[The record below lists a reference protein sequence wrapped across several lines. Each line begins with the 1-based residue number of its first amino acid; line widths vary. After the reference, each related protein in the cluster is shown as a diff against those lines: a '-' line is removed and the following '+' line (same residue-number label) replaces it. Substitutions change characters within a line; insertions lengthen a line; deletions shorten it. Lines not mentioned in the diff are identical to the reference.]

1 MPKKISTVLGISEK
15 KLTSEGI
22 FDAFVDIDSKFHID
36 PHLLQYTTIP
46 EFKDSYKRFKKYF
59 KDIVPLLEASQKE
72 NDRFWREA
80 RQRLIFREVPFVSLG
95 YSVGGGSGR
104 GIGPG
109 LANRIVSTAADIV
122 KAGIKDPIIFELVGL
137 LEENIGADRISDM
150 AISII
155 LPDLLKYSE
164 RVAKKVSAQTKGLIV
179 SGIKYEMPND
189 PTTQYPIIMIP
200 KSIISPLPVAYSWND
215 IDIVCGYNEALRKRV
230 NALIGDTWKY
240 ATANLTKK
248 ELKDAL
254 LKNPEVIKD
263 LIAQYKAKS
272 ANEYDFDRDPLGE
285 FIWHKV
291 AHEYAKSHPLDLGQD
306 KHIKAETI
314 ADVVTKICD
323 HFRELVENNGLYKL
337 FYDDSGKLKHERA
350 AQLLFFGIADAYCEA
365 NNLDLNREPNAGHGP
380 VDFKVSSGYKG
391 RVTVEVKYS
400 SNPNLSKGY
409 TTQLPIYNKAEK
421 TTHSFYL
428 VIRIKESEANIKALT
443 KIKDDAAAAGTR
455 TPVIKIIDGRV
466 YPTASHR

>member
-1 MPKKISTVLGISEK
+1 MPRKISTVLGISEK
-15 KLTSEGI
+15 RLKTEGV

-36 PHLLQYTTIP
+36 PHLLQYATIP
-46 EFKDSYKRFKKYF
+46 ELKDSYKSFKKYF
-59 KDIVPLLEASQKE
+59 KDIMPLLEASQKE
-72 NDRFWREA
+72 DDRFWREA
-80 RQRLIFREVPFVSLG
+80 QKRLIFPEVPFVSLG

-109 LANRIVSTAADIV
+109 LANRILSTAAEIV

-155 LPDLLKYSE
+155 LPDLLKFSV
-164 RVAKKVSAQTKGLIV
+164 RVAKKVNVQTKDLIV
-179 SGIKYEMPND
+179 SGIKYEMPVD

-200 KSIISPLPVAYSWND
+200 KSIISPLPVAYSWTD

-254 LKNPEVIKD
+254 LENPEVIKD
-263 LIAQYKAKS
+263 LIAQYEAKS
-272 ANEYDFDRDPLGE
+272 ADEYDFDRDPLGE
-285 FIWHKV
+285 FIWHKT

-306 KHIKAETI
+306 KHITAEMI
-314 ADVVTKICD
+314 SEVVSKICD
-323 HFRELVENNGLYKL
+323 RFRTLVENNGLYKL

-350 AQLLFFGIADAYCEA
+350 AQLLFSESPMLIV
-365 NNLDLNREPNAGHGP
+365 R
-380 VDFKVSSGYKG
+380 
-391 RVTVEVKYS
+391 
-400 SNPNLSKGY
+400 
-409 TTQLPIYNKAEK
+409 PI
-421 TTHSFYL
+421 T
-428 VIRIKESEANIKALT
+428 
-443 KIKDDAAAAGTR
+443 
-455 TPVIKIIDGRV
+455 
-466 YPTASHR
+466 